1 MLKNDIAALAPMPD
15 DPILGLVS
23 LYQADER
30 PNKVNLGVG
39 VYLNEAGKVPLLE
52 VVEEAERR
60 MTNRHQPR
68 TYMPMSGLPA
78 YCQARF
84 RQGSSGSC
92 RRHDCHCPDAGR
104 HRRTAAGR
112 RVCASVPG
120 HPGIRRIG
128 SDLGQSHCDF
138 QG

>member
-52 VVEEAERR
+52 VVEEA
-60 MTNRHQPR
+60 
-68 TYMPMSGLPA
+68 
-78 YCQARF
+78 
-84 RQGSSGSC
+84 
-92 RRHDCHCPDAGR
+92 
-104 HRRTAAGR
+104 
-112 RVCASVPG
+112 
-120 HPGIRRIG
+120 
-128 SDLGQSHCDF
+128 
-138 QG
+138 

>member
-1 MLKNDIAALAPMPD
+1 MLKNDIAALAPLPD

-60 MTNRHQPR
+60 MPHRHPTR
-68 TYMPMSGLPA
+68 TCKPLSGLPA
-78 YCQARF
+78 
-84 RQGSSGSC
+84 
-92 RRHDCHCPDAGR
+92 
-104 HRRTAAGR
+104 
-112 RVCASVPG
+112 
-120 HPGIRRIG
+120 
-128 SDLGQSHCDF
+128 
-138 QG
+138 

>member
-52 VVEEAERR
+52 VSKRPNAE
-60 MTNRHQPR
+60 
-68 TYMPMSGLPA
+68 
-78 YCQARF
+78 
-84 RQGSSGSC
+84 
-92 RRHDCHCPDAGR
+92 
-104 HRRTAAGR
+104 
-112 RVCASVPG
+112 
-120 HPGIRRIG
+120 
-128 SDLGQSHCDF
+128 
-138 QG
+138 